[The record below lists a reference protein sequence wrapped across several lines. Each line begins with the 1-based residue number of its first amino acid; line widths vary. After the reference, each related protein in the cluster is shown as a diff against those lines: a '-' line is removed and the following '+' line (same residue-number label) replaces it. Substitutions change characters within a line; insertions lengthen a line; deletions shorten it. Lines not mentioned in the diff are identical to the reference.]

1 MESAVGSDRSRAVF
15 LGVLLICGIAFGIL
29 NTVPALEYPDYL
41 AKLSTIKTQ
50 VLIAVFFQAAM
61 ATVYVS
67 IAVLFYPVV
76 KRYSEGLARAYF
88 GFRIIGAAFL
98 YLGVGSLLLLLQFSE
113 SLVSAGL
120 LGAPQLQIAG
130 ELLRVGRDIMN
141 HVGMVLPWILGGL
154 ILCWCMFKTKAV
166 PRWLSVWG
174 IVGSALSLVATLLL
188 MLDFIEMMTPTY
200 MAMNT
205 PTALFE
211 LSLAVF
217 LIVRGFSPGVADS
230 DGLRELEVQSADTSP
245 PRVRRSFPM
254 PR

>member
-1 MESAVGSDRSRAVF
+1 MNSERRRAVL
-15 LGVLLICGIAFGIL
+15 LGVLLISGIAFGIL

-41 AKLSTIKTQ
+41 AKLSTIRTQ
-50 VLIAVFFQAAM
+50 VLTAVFFQAAM
-61 ATVYVS
+61 ATVYVC

-76 KRYSEGLARAYF
+76 ERYSKGLALGYF
-88 GFRIIGAAFL
+88 GLRIIGAAFL
-98 YLGVGSLLLLLQFSE
+98 FVGIGSLLLLLQFSQ

-120 LGAPQLQIAG
+120 LDAPQLQIAG

-141 HVGMVLPWILGGL
+141 HVGMVLPWVLGGL
-154 ILCWCMFKTKAV
+154 ILCWSMFRTESV
-166 PRWLSVWG
+166 PRWLSAWG
-174 IVGSALSLVATLLL
+174 IVGYVLSLIATLLL
-188 MLDFIEMMTPTY
+188 MLGIIEMMTPTY

-217 LIVRGFSPGVADS
+217 LIVRGFNPLVADS
-230 DGLRELEVQSADTSP
+230 DGSRGSEVRSAVIAT
-245 PRVRRSFPM
+245 PRVSRSFPA

>member
-1 MESAVGSDRSRAVF
+1 MNSDRRRASW
-15 LGVLLICGIAFGIL
+15 LGALLISGIAFGIL

-41 AKLSTIKTQ
+41 AKLSTIRTQ

-61 ATVYVS
+61 ATAYVC

-76 KRYSEGLARAYF
+76 KRHSKGLALGYF
-88 GFRIIGAAFL
+88 GFRIIGATFL
-98 YLGVGSLLLLLQFSE
+98 FVGIGSLLLLLQLSG

-120 LGAPQLQIAG
+120 LDAPQLQIAG

-141 HVGMVLPWILGGL
+141 HVAFVLPWVLGGL
-154 ILCWCMFKTKAV
+154 ILCWSMFKTKSV
-166 PRWLSVWG
+166 PRWLSAWG
-174 IVGSALSLVATLLL
+174 IVGSVLSLIATLLL
-188 MLDFIEMMTPTY
+188 MLGFIEMMTPTY

-217 LIVRGFSPGVADS
+217 LLVRGFNPLVANS
-230 DGLRELEVQSADTSP
+230 DGSRGSEESAGIAT
-245 PRVRRSFPM
+245 PRVSRSFPA